1 MRSKSLASAIATIL
15 LVPIAVGY
23 LPTAEKSEKVVVALN
38 GWVFGVKSSGKWKAG
53 TKALDG
59 KSFRFSSFGDTKV
72 GKSIHS
78 TLEYTEGP
86 PNPSVDM
93 KDIEPS
99 DTQTLYVSG
108 SSVHFTPLK
117 RVSKTDKEM
126 LAIAK
131 KYVASKHKSSL
142 PLEIQDGV
150 VADLNGDGNKEV
162 VLSIGS
168 GSSNSTKKSQDYSAI
183 IVSTLVDG
191 KPKILELSY
200 ETEFGMQR
208 GPFKG
213 TFIAAGDFDG
223 SHKTTFVITS
233 ADSWGTDVK
242 MLQLLKNGKV
252 KQVWAAGFGE

>member
-23 LPTAEKSEKVVVALN
+23 LPTAEKSKKVVVALN

-59 KSFRFSSFGDTKV
+59 KSFRFLSFGDTKV

-126 LAIAK
+126 LAVAK

-168 GSSNSTKKSQDYSAI
+168 GSSNSTKKSRDYSAI

-242 MLQLLKNGKV
+242 MLQLLKNGKL